1 MNLHLFTESAKNA
14 LAIFMGFAI
23 AILLVIFVDKTFGWY
38 MDIKGNHSPFF
49 PLSDDTDGLGWTIRV
64 NNKKELQETT
74 KNYFLARKKVRDG
87 NTIYDAT
94 YNFDALYRRQVPGQ
108 PDEDVDKFIIFFGG
122 SQTFG
127 EGLNDWET
135 IPALVQK
142 DALSHRVYNYA
153 YSGYGPHQMLRKLE
167 TFTLQ
172 NEVSE
177 TQGIAFYQY
186 FTFHIPR
193 VLGTMGYINWAG
205 GAAPYYHVNSK
216 GQLEHSGSFATGR
229 FIKTLFYWLLGKS
242 AIAKYYHVDL
252 PAKLTYQDYDLV
264 CRVIGKSRDVFIDQ
278 YPDSRYV
285 VILGLT
291 TSKNDTFIKE
301 CLEENSIEYVDLR
314 NLNTGNKDLAFPHD
328 DHFTPKATRLIA
340 EQLVPVV
347 YQ

>member
-1 MNLHLFTESAKNA
+1 MNMNKITDTAKNLSA
-14 LAIFMGFAI
+14 VFIGFAI
-23 AILLVIFVDKTFGWY
+23 AILLVIFIDKTFGWY
-38 MDIKGNHSPFF
+38 MDVDGNHSTFF
-49 PLSDDTDGLGWTIRV
+49 PLTDDPDGLGWTIRV
-64 NNKKELQETT
+64 NSKKELQETNRT
-74 KNYFLARKKVRDG
+74 YSLTRKKVRDG
-87 NTIYDAT
+87 KTIFDAT
-94 YNFDALYRRQVPGQ
+94 YNFDALYRRLVPGQ
-108 PDEDVDKFIIFFGG
+108 PDENADKFIIFFGG

-142 DALSHRVYNYA
+142 DTLSHRVYNYA

-167 TFTLQ
+167 TNTLQ
-172 NEVSE
+172 NEVTE

-216 GQLEHSGSFATGR
+216 DQLEYSGSFATGR
-229 FIKTLFYWLLGKS
+229 FFKTLFYWLLGKS
-242 AIAKYYHVDL
+242 AIAKYYQVDL
-252 PAKLTYQDYDLV
+252 PSKISPSDYDLV
-264 CRVIGKSRDVFIDQ
+264 CRVLVKSRDIFIDQ
-278 YPDSRYV
+278 FPDSRFV

-291 TSKNDTFIKE
+291 TSKNDTFIVE
-301 CLEENSIEYVDLR
+301 CLEENLIEYVDLR
-314 NLNTGNKDLAFPHD
+314 KLNTGEKDLAFPHD